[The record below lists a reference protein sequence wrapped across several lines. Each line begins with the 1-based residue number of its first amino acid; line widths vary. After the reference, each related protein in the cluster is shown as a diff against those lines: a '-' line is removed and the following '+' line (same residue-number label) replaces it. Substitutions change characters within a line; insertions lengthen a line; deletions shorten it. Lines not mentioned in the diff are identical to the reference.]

1 VVPVQEGEAGPEE
14 RSHLKASGSN
24 LDGDLTAQ
32 IFDRAA
38 RNQDAI
44 PLQRAAQVPAAGGK
58 LLRDELSLAEPRRPV
73 GDERAIRRPGRRIF
87 GDSLARREK
96 PVDIIHRVARCGK
109 GNRERIQRS
118 DALEVR
124 LKVADLGF
132 GVEDRE
138 QVARTIRFAWTHAQ
152 GGDQGVRNL
161 HRFSGPGRKIHAEK
175 LAVTSDRQVPAAGAE
190 DEALRRRKSVPE
202 ENVGG
207 GQGRVT
213 AQVDLHRR
221 REPAQGHDVTARDD
235 KSGLGK
241 IVLGGDRREDAVGQ
255 QIVQQDHRR
264 RISTEHP
271 VGEGV
276 DLVEGQLHEF
286 LTLPAKWAMSSPH
299 NSLVINTLYGSS
311 T

>member
-1 VVPVQEGEAGPEE
+1 MDIISHGLWGGITVGRKSGRSFWTAFCFGVAPDLFAFGPMFAN
-14 RSHLKASGSN
+14 RMFIHRLDFLNNLGKPPDASSIPAYVHSIYN
-24 LDGDLTAQ
+24 LTQ
-32 IFDRAA
+32 T
-38 RNQDAI
+38 
-44 PLQRAAQVPAAGGK
+44 PLCDTRP
-58 LLRDELSLAEPRRPV
+58 LLRAPRLRLYVEPACGAELILDEPQSRV
-73 GDERAIRRPGRRIF
+73 GEERAILPPAPRIF
-87 GDSLARREK
+87 GDSLVRIEK

-138 QVARTIRFAWTHAQ
+138 QVARTIRVAWTHAQ
-152 GGDQGVRNL
+152 RGDHGVRNL
-161 HRFSGPGRKIHAEK
+161 HRFSVPGRKIHAEQ

-190 DEALRRRKSVPE
+190 DEALRRRKGVPE

-221 REPAQGHDVTARDD
+221 REPAQGHDVAARDD

-241 IVLGGDRREDAVGQ
+241 IVLGGDSREDAVWR
-255 QIVQQDHRR
+255 QIV
-264 RISTEHP
+264 
-271 VGEGV
+271 
-276 DLVEGQLHEF
+276 
-286 LTLPAKWAMSSPH
+286 
-299 NSLVINTLYGSS
+299 
-311 T
+311 